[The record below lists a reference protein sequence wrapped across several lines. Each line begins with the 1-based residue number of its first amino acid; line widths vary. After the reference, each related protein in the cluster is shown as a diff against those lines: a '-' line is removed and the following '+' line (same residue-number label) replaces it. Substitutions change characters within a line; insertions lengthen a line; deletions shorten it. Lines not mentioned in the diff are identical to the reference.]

1 MLRCELKLYFL
12 CNKCFRYGVNVSRYL
27 FWQTK
32 DSDTAVTLMPSI
44 FKFPLE
50 IEEKILNIL
59 AEDDEG
65 HSELKICSLVCQAFL
80 PICRKHIFENIVLNG
95 YDLDLACS
103 ATTLAFERLLRET
116 PEIADYIR
124 KLDYSIRK
132 TDLTSPSIQE
142 SLKRINRLEFLTFQN
157 WESLNWSNNP
167 IRPAL
172 LHLLHLPT
180 LSHFKATSIK
190 DFFVSDLI
198 PCVNLKYLE
207 IGIKTSASA
216 ENTFPATLPHPIQL
230 EEFVAQ
236 SGSGDVIMKLCT
248 ARRPDGQP
256 IIDFWS
262 LSKITVGIEVS
273 DDIEA
278 SQELIRR
285 CDNLTNVHITCKCYL
300 HFDYQDFYRSLLYS
314 PETTNCQTQ
323 PRRHAAAIDADSE
336 AHCREYQC

>member
-1 MLRCELKLYFL
+1 M
-12 CNKCFRYGVNVSRYL
+12 
-27 FWQTK
+27 T
-32 DSDTAVTLMPSI
+32 TVTLMPSI
-44 FKFPLE
+44 FNFPLD
-50 IEEKILNIL
+50 IEENILNIL

-80 PICRKHIFENIVLNG
+80 PICRKHIFESIVLND
-95 YDLDLACS
+95 YNLARS
-103 ATTLAFERLLRET
+103 PTTLAFERLLCET
-116 PEIADYIR
+116 PEIADCIR

-142 SLKRINRLEFLTFQN
+142 SLKRINRLEFLTIQN
-157 WESLNWSNNP
+157 WESVNWRNNP

-180 LSHFKATSIK
+180 LTHFKATNIK
-190 DFFVSDLI
+190 EFFVSDLI
-198 PCVNLKYLE
+198 LCVNLKCLE

-230 EEFVAQ
+230 EEFVAR
-236 SGSGDVIMKLCT
+236 SGSRDVIMKLCT

-285 CDNLTNVHITCKCYL
+285 CDNLTNVHITCK
-300 HFDYQDFYRSLLYS
+300 
-314 PETTNCQTQ
+314 
-323 PRRHAAAIDADSE
+323 
-336 AHCREYQC
+336 